1 LEDAIFIRI
10 KEGEVPMDISSHP
23 PGQLKPKLLDRVR
36 AELRKRHYS
45 RRTEEAYIGWIR
57 NFIRHHGIR
66 HPREMGK
73 EEVEGFL
80 SHLAVGKNVAAAT
93 QNQALAAL
101 LFLYRDVLGITLEWL
116 DTIVRAKKP
125 ARLPVVLT
133 RNEVMAVISRLHGPT
148 RIAGMLMYGAGLR
161 LLECLQ
167 LRVKD
172 IDFGYCQIVVREGKG
187 NKDRVTILPSAVK
200 DRLRLHLE
208 EVRIRHEKDLKG
220 RAGYVM
226 LPCGLERK
234 YPDAGRQ
241 WIWQWVFP
249 ATRHFKDP
257 GSGRLF
263 RHHLHETV
271 LQKAVKEAASRAG
284 LAKRITCHAFRH
296 SFATHLLEEGYD
308 IRTIQELLGHR
319 DVTTTMIYTHVLNR
333 GGKCVRSPLDLPK

>member
-1 LEDAIFIRI
+1 
-10 KEGEVPMDISSHP
+10 MDISDRS
-23 PGQLKPKLLDRVR
+23 PGRGKPKLLDRAR

-80 SHLAVGKNVAAAT
+80 SHLAVGRDVAAAT

-133 RNEVMAVISRLHGPT
+133 REEVTAVISRLNGT
-148 RIAGMLMYGAGLR
+148 NRIAGMLMYGAGLR
-161 LLECLQ
+161 LLECLR

-172 IDFGYCQIVVREGKG
+172 VDFGYRQIMVREGKG
-187 NKDRVTILPSAVK
+187 NRDRVSVLPSAVK
-200 DRLRLHLE
+200 ERLTLHLE
-208 EVRIRHEKDLKG
+208 EVKIRHEKDLKRG
-220 RAGYVM
+220 AGYVM
-226 LPCGLERK
+226 LPSGLERK

-257 GSGRLF
+257 RSGRLF

-271 LQKAVKEAASRAG
+271 LQKAVKEAVSRAG

-319 DVTTTMIYTHVLNR
+319 DVTTTMIYTHVINR
-333 GGKCVRSPLDLPK
+333 GGKGVRSPLDLPK

>member
-1 LEDAIFIRI
+1 MVTPASI
-10 KEGEVPMDISSHP
+10 ISP
-23 PGQLKPKLLDRVR
+23 AKPKLLDQVR
-36 AELRKRHYS
+36 GELRKRHYS
-45 RRTEEAYIGWIR
+45 LRTEEAYIGWIR
-57 NFIRHHGIR
+57 SFIRYHGIR

-80 SHLAVGKNVAAAT
+80 SHLAVGRKVAAAT
-93 QNQALAAL
+93 QNQALSAL

-116 DTIVRAKKP
+116 DNVVRAKRP
-125 ARLPVVLT
+125 AKLPVVLT
-133 RNEVMAVISRLHGPT
+133 REEVMAIISKLHGQNW
-148 RIAGMLMYGAGLR
+148 IAVMLMYGAGLR

-167 LRVKD
+167 LRIKD
-172 IDFGYCQIVVREGKG
+172 IDFGYRRIVVREGKG
-187 NKDRVTILPSAVK
+187 NKDRITILPQAVE
-200 DRLRLHLE
+200 DRLKLHLE
-208 EVRIRHEKDLKG
+208 EVKIQHEKDLKG
-220 RAGYVM
+220 RAGYVI
-226 LPCGLERK
+226 LPKRLERK
-234 YPDAGRQ
+234 YPHANRQ

-249 ATRHFKDP
+249 ATRHFQDP
-257 GSGRLF
+257 SSNRRF

-284 LAKRITCHAFRH
+284 LAKRITCHTFRH